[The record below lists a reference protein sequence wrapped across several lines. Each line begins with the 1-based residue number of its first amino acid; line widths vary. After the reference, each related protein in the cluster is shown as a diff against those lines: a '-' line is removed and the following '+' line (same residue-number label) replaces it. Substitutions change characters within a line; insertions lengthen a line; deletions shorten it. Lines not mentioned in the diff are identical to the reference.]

1 MSARL
6 ILLINHDASIGEV
19 LQVCLKYLAGWNVIS
34 VGLEQVNL
42 ETCMDQSP
50 DAILVDAF
58 LPRIHPLG
66 FMQRLF
72 IQNLKQNRLTQ
83 SVPILLITDKANWFT
98 AEQLRSLGIA
108 GAIAKP
114 FDPITLPA
122 QIARLLEWERTA
134 VDFDLP
140 TQ

>member
-1 MSARL
+1 MPARL

-19 LQVCLKYLAGWNVIS
+19 LQVCLKYMAGWNVIS

-42 ETCMDQSP
+42 EDCMDERP

-58 LPRIHPLG
+58 LPKIQPLG
-66 FMQRLF
+66 FVQRLF
-72 IQNLKQNRLTQ
+72 IQNLKKNRLTQ

-98 AEQLRSLGIA
+98 TEQLRSLGVA

-114 FDPITLPA
+114 FDPITLPD
-122 QIARLLEWERTA
+122 QIACLLDWEHTSTE
-134 VDFDLP
+134 FDLP